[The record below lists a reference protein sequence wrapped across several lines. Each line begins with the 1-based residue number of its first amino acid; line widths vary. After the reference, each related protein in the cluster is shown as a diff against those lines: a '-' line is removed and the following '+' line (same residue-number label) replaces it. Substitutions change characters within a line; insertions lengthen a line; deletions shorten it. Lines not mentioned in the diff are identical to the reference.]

1 MGNWRSELVADM
13 EDQFPLQAPNLQ
25 GAREAKQARA
35 TKLGQGLVV
44 GARNRSKRPS
54 SQPRG
59 RIPNKRRGA
68 CAMGRSFGVWTV
80 LIFGDQGGSGTQTL
94 FCPSLPWRVDSVRVV
109 SYPMPHRRAAPPTAA
124 MRSWSHCSKQAPWAQ
139 SRVRARGHQGG
150 KAGGCS
156 VGSLFPYRPIGR
168 QLVSN

>member
-94 FCPSLPWRVDSVRVV
+94 FCPSLPWRVESRL
-109 SYPMPHRRAAPPTAA
+109 MPHAPPPSGAA
-124 MRSWSHCSKQAPWAQ
+124 HSGDEVMVALQQAGPLGSKSGAGSGPSRRQDKRLLRGILISLPTHWQA
-139 SRVRARGHQGG
+139 
-150 KAGGCS
+150 AGE
-156 VGSLFPYRPIGR
+156 
-168 QLVSN
+168 